1 MGRKKL
7 FQPIV
12 SDNGSTRTLPIVSDN
27 GVSRTLPIVSDNC
40 TVESKFSSALAL
52 AEGCKSF
59 PHTAL
64 KSREG
69 REEKRERPQ
78 AIGLLRG
85 HKIRVGGV
93 GKRAIVEQVLR
104 RQSEGEEP

>member
-1 MGRKKL
+1 MA
-7 FQPIV
+7 
-12 SDNGSTRTLPIVSDN
+12 SDN
-27 GVSRTLPIVSDNC
+27 
-40 TVESKFSSALAL
+40 ESYTKISAPLASVFCSPEPRPRHVFH
-52 AEGCKSF
+52 A
-59 PHTAL
+59 PL
-64 KSREG
+64 KGRED

-78 AIGLLRG
+78 AIGLFDG